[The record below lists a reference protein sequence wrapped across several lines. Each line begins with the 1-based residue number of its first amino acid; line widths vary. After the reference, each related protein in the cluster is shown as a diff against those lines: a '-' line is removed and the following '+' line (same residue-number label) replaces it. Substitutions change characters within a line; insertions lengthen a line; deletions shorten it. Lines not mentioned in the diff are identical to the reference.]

1 MAVYLVHW
9 LNFISS
15 LAATI
20 YKLSSLLFVVVMLY
34 KASAN
39 SELENTEL
47 LQEKMQGLVLW
58 RIYSYFVKQ

>member
-1 MAVYLVHW
+1 MGLTWVAVYLVRW

-47 LQEKMQGLVLW
+47 LQEKMQGLVL
-58 RIYSYFVKQ
+58 RNL

>member
-1 MAVYLVHW
+1 MGLTWVAVYLVHW

-47 LQEKMQGLVLW
+47 LQEKMQGLVL
-58 RIYSYFVKQ
+58 RNL